1 MPVLADILNGTATS
15 LISLSGPG
23 FDLPLYALR
32 GLTADLSPIDQS
44 AQIERD
50 VNGNLMDLSA
60 PELRKYRVTIG
71 CTDQESP
78 GFAAMT
84 SDADGIWPGSL
95 VTVTLMPQIGAAD
108 PITLDMMVTRPWSEN
123 RDEYGAASAWQIELE
138 EV

>member
-23 FDLPLYALR
+23 FDLSLYALR

-78 GFAAMT
+78 GFASMS

-95 VTVTLMPQIGAAD
+95 VTVTLMPQLGSAD
-108 PITLDMMVTRPWSEN
+108 PITLDMMVTRPWSES